1 MESGLCLQF
10 LVYDELIYGCVYS
23 LMSAVISVR
32 VKRELKERA
41 RQLGINI
48 REVVERALEEEI
60 KRREEEELAKSLEEL
75 KRALSGISERE
86 WVEAVREARDAR

>member
-1 MESGLCLQF
+1 
-10 LVYDELIYGCVYS
+10 
-23 LMSAVISVR
+23 MSAVVSVR
-32 VKRELKERA
+32 IRRELKERA
-41 RQLGINI
+41 KQLGIDI

-75 KRALSGISERE
+75 RRALLGISERE